1 MRPEEGRAIE
11 RDVREGKK
19 MAKKMPAGEDAKAT
33 KDHGTLV
40 KELGHCPAG
49 PEAGR
54 GALVSFEQS
63 P

>member
-1 MRPEEGRAIE
+1 MSEKGRK
-11 RDVREGKK
+11 RG
-19 MAKKMPAGEDAKAT
+19 PAGEDGKAT